1 MLSTGRTW
9 VRTSGHALNSMT
21 DLKPHTPEWFN
32 ALDRVNP
39 QQAAM
44 TRQAIAAAGRD
55 DGCSVCGDDRATD
68 DKLVVKI

>member
-1 MLSTGRTW
+1 
-9 VRTSGHALNSMT
+9 MT